1 MKQKILGLT
10 ATAVV
15 GSSLFASAAAAE
27 SVVVKNGDTL
37 WSLSRQYDTSVGK
50 IKDANDLSNDFL
62 KIGQVLE
69 LPNLNKPIPTSN
81 QQTIPTVTPEVATT
95 TTTKAVTYVVKSG
108 DSLWVIAKSTNTTVN
123 ELKKLNGLKND
134 LIRVGQNLIVKHTT
148 TTTKETEIIPVETPV
163 SSSPSKAE
171 SSYSVKAGD
180 SLWKIANQFNITV
193 AELKVSNKL
202 TSDVIKVG
210 QVLKISGEIPTPEV
224 PKNTVETKPASKID
238 TMINEAKALIGT
250 PYVWAGNTP
259 LGFDC
264 SGYIYYVLNKVTS
277 VSRLSTAGYWG
288 IMKPVTAPSI
298 GDFVFFTTYKEG
310 PSHMGIYLGN
320 NEFIHS
326 SSSGVT
332 ISSLTNSYWQK
343 RYLGAKRFS

>member
-15 GSSLFASAAAAE
+15 GSSLFASAAAAGN
-27 SVVVKNGDTL
+27 VVVKSGDTL
-37 WSLSRQYDTSVGK
+37 WSLSRQYDTSVGE
-50 IKDANDLSNDFL
+50 IKNANGLSNDFL
-62 KIGQVLE
+62 RIGQVLE
-69 LPNLNKPIPTSN
+69 LPNSTSQIPKSN
-81 QQTIPTVTPEVATT
+81 QQAAPTVTPKVST

-108 DSLWVIAKSTNTTVN
+108 DSLWVIARATNTTVS

-134 LIRVGQNLIVKHTT
+134 LIRVGQKLIVKQATT
-148 TTTKETEIIPVETPV
+148 TTTKETETIPVTTPV
-163 SSSPSKAE
+163 SSTPSQA

-210 QVLKISGEIPTPEV
+210 QVLKISGEIPNSEV

-238 TMINEAKALIGT
+238 TMIKEAKALIGT

-343 RYLGAKRFS
+343 RYLGAKRYS